1 MIVSEDNE
9 TKESVRVEKV
19 TGKRLGRAAISSH
32 GSQKKKKKGRPGE
45 RFSGEAQIKLL
56 LPTISLAASVFGTL
70 RILEEVKGH
79 T

>member
-32 GSQKKKKKGRPGE
+32 GSQKKKKKRE
-45 RFSGEAQIKLL
+45 
-56 LPTISLAASVFGTL
+56 TW
-70 RILEEVKGH
+70 
-79 T
+79 